1 MKHSTI
7 IYVFTEA
14 AGLMMVAGILDNTM
28 CKVLALCRYAFHIW
42 NFETNIFQFH
52 VPTTLTILNYVV
64 LKAFHP
70 F

>member
-7 IYVFTEA
+7 IYVFTES

-28 CKVLALCRYAFHIW
+28 CKVLALCRYAFLIW
-42 NFETNIFQFH
+42 NFETNIFQSH

-64 LKAFHP
+64 LKAFHS

>member
-7 IYVFTEA
+7 IYVFTES
-14 AGLMMVAGILDNTM
+14 AGSMMVAGILLNTM
-28 CKVLALCRYAFHIW
+28 CKVLALCRYAFLIW
-42 NFETNIFQFH
+42 NFETNIFQSH

-64 LKAFHP
+64 LKAFHS